1 MPGVEIKFKDG
12 TSQRFPYPAYVV
24 GYEGAFVIIR
34 TESEKKHSFPA
45 QDVREVI
52 ETPRPRF

>member
-1 MPGVEIKFKDG
+1 MEIKFKDG